1 MEDRTLSVK
10 LAFMTPCLCEL
21 LTWFQHTKEFMTCFS
36 FIKEKMENLKLQHN
50 FSKCVLLFKPGCF
63 YSIHISSGDKNT
75 MTNDHTDRK
84 WTLTFEVLFESF
96 LDDVNS
102 LMELLFYLLQIT
114 CTLFEHMQGAS
125 VMHLLLVFPSCISK
139 TQLLCLL
146 CRNTNESK
154 HSQISSVHLQHFKS
168 LLFLCFTF

>member
-1 MEDRTLSVK
+1 
-10 LAFMTPCLCEL
+10 
-21 LTWFQHTKEFMTCFS
+21 MTCFS

-75 MTNDHTDRK
+75 MTTQTGSD
-84 WTLTFEVLFESF
+84 TLTFEVLFESF

-125 VMHLLLVFPSCISK
+125 VMHLLLRPRVPILYF
-139 TQLLCLL
+139 
-146 CRNTNESK
+146 
-154 HSQISSVHLQHFKS
+154 
-168 LLFLCFTF
+168 